1 MRMVKM
7 IMMLF
12 ILMMLLI
19 LTIMMMKWWRR
30 WMMMIIISVK
40 NLKRG
45 IKIVNKFHQFIFKV
59 LVQTDG

>member
-19 LTIMMMKWWRR
+19 LTMMMMKWWRR
-30 WMMMIIISVK
+30 WMMMIISVK